1 MTVKDILNEFSKSQK
16 IPKDSVSRDDEK
28 KEQDEIASRL
38 KRLNKCFVEV
48 ILPAIFDVENDL
60 NQAGY
65 WNQLNIG
72 QTTSPETGKPNIKA
86 ASIFFYPEQ
95 TESFSYEPQKID
107 ATYKAHIAASGNL
120 REIIFSIQFPKRI
133 PPMVEID
140 DVIMAVEDIDV
151 ANVNGFLERYI
162 MGALD
167 AYNSDRILR

>member
-1 MTVKDILNEFSKSQK
+1 MAVKDILNEHSKSQK
-16 IPKDSVSRDDEK
+16 SSKDSLSRDDEK
-28 KEQDEIASRL
+28 KEQEKIASRL

-72 QTTSPETGKPNIKA
+72 QSTSLETGKPNIKA
-86 ASIFFYPEQ
+86 VSIFFYPEQ

-107 ATYKAHIAASGNL
+107 ATYKAHITASRNL

-133 PPMVEID
+133 PPIVEMD
-140 DVIMAVEDIDV
+140 DILLAVDDIDA

-167 AYNSDRILR
+167 AYNSDRFLR

>member
-1 MTVKDILNEFSKSQK
+1 MTVKDILNEFSKNHK
-16 IPKDSVSRDDEK
+16 LPKDSLSRDDEIT
-28 KEQDEIASRL
+28 EQDKIASRL
-38 KRLNKCFVEV
+38 NRLNKCFVEV
-48 ILPAIFDVENDL
+48 ILPAVFDVENDL

-72 QTTSPETGKPNIKA
+72 QSTSLETGKPNIKA

-107 ATYKAHIAASGNL
+107 ATYKAHITASGNL
-120 REIIFSIQFPKRI
+120 REIIFSIQFPKKI

-140 DVIMAVEDIDV
+140 DIILAVDDID
-151 ANVNGFLERYI
+151 ATNINEFLERYI
-162 MGALD
+162 LGALD